1 MKKYRQVLQ
10 YGTFYR
16 LKSPFEGNETVWMA
30 VSEDQK
36 TALVGWYRV
45 LNCVNGTYT
54 RVRLEGLNP
63 SYCYRNVY
71 SGTCHFGDE
80 LMRAG
85 LITSDET
92 AGQVPAGVKP
102 YTDFESRIYVLEA
115 EA

>member
-1 MKKYRQVLQ
+1 M
-10 YGTFYR
+10 
-16 LKSPFEGNETVWMA
+16 
-30 VSEDQK
+30 
-36 TALVGWYRV
+36 
-45 LNCVNGTYT
+45 
-54 RVRLEGLNP
+54 
-63 SYCYRNVY
+63 RNVY